1 MSKKVVRLKKKMEE
15 VHSRMRRKQVQR
27 RGVQDIGTEK
37 ECVE

>member
-15 VHSRMRRKQVQR
+15 GHSRMRRKQVQR
-27 RGVQDIGTEK
+27 QGVQDISTEK